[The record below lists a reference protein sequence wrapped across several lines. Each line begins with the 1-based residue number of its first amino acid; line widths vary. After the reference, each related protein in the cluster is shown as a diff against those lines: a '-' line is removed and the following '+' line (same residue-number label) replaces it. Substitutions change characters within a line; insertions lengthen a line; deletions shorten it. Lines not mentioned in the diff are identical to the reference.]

1 MQVFLGGAIHCD
13 VPIISGRTVIS
24 VIVIQH
30 VFCLT
35 IDTNIRPFSALR
47 KVAVA
52 VPLPNLVCPSPTS
65 SSISALD
72 FLLTAPPQYNYFSNA
87 TPTDKHT
94 TALVI
99 LINMAPTDKEEE
111 EKRLHSSCIDSDDDD
126 DDNYDE
132 FDEVEDD
139 DDEDANLSYH
149 PICDPK
155 GATFSSLREALQHD
169 RDVYGFDL
177 LSVLPSA
184 STDDFYESAIV
195 GINMCRKFVADS
207 AEKEDIGSQ
216 LKCYLDANFTLSSG
230 NDNDDDGDLEQF
242 YKPVLTD
249 DAFLMTLDDL
259 EDLKRKEEGASDD
272 SGDATLG
279 SKGAAKTQTAAEEL
293 TSLQEQLD
301 RAKEL
306 IAKLTLEQEGGSD
319 DGDDST
325 GDAAAAAATK
335 QPVQKR
341 DNDTYYFS
349 SYSTHYIHETMLR
362 DTVRTEAYEKAI
374 LSNADTL
381 FKDKVVMDIGC
392 GKFWPY
398 RW

>member
-1 MQVFLGGAIHCD
+1 MG
-13 VPIISGRTVIS
+13 
-24 VIVIQH
+24 
-30 VFCLT
+30 
-35 IDTNIRPFSALR
+35 
-47 KVAVA
+47 
-52 VPLPNLVCPSPTS
+52 
-65 SSISALD
+65 
-72 FLLTAPPQYNYFSNA
+72 
-87 TPTDKHT
+87 
-94 TALVI
+94 
-99 LINMAPTDKEEE
+99 PTDKEEE
-111 EKRLHSSCIDSDDDD
+111 QKRLHSSCVDSDDDD
-126 DDNYDE
+126 ADNYDE

-139 DDEDANLSYH
+139 EDEDANLSYH

-169 RDVYGFDL
+169 RKVYGFDL

-195 GINMCRKFVADS
+195 GINMCRKFVADN
-207 AEKEDIGSQ
+207 AETEDIGSQ
-216 LKCYLDANFTLSSG
+216 LKTYLDANFTLSSG
-230 NDNDDDGDLEQF
+230 NNNDDDDDNDDGGMEQF

-272 SGDATLG
+272 SGDATSGLE
-279 SKGAAKTQTAAEEL
+279 SAAKTPTAAEEL

-325 GDAAAAAATK
+325 GAAAAATK

-398 RW
+398 RRLRGGSNLFELSMYSLHVAFLTLHRCFSDPCTSQL

>member
-1 MQVFLGGAIHCD
+1 MV
-13 VPIISGRTVIS
+13 
-24 VIVIQH
+24 
-30 VFCLT
+30 
-35 IDTNIRPFSALR
+35 
-47 KVAVA
+47 
-52 VPLPNLVCPSPTS
+52 
-65 SSISALD
+65 
-72 FLLTAPPQYNYFSNA
+72 
-87 TPTDKHT
+87 
-94 TALVI
+94 
-99 LINMAPTDKEEE
+99 PTDKEEE
-111 EKRLHSSCIDSDDDD
+111 QCIDSDDDD
-126 DDNYDE
+126 SYGE

-139 DDEDANLSYH
+139 EDEDANLSYH

-195 GINMCRKFVADS
+195 GINMCRKFVADN
-207 AEKEDIGSQ
+207 AEKKEDIGSQ
-216 LKCYLDANFTLSSG
+216 LKSYLDANFTLSSG

-259 EDLKRKEEGASDD
+259 EDLKRKEEGASDN
-272 SGDATLG
+272 SGDATSG

-325 GDAAAAAATK
+325 GAAAAATK

-392 GKFWPY
+392 GKFLPY
-398 RW
+398 RWLRGGSGLVEFLCSLHVAFLTLH

>member
-1 MQVFLGGAIHCD
+1 
-13 VPIISGRTVIS
+13 
-24 VIVIQH
+24 
-30 VFCLT
+30 
-35 IDTNIRPFSALR
+35 
-47 KVAVA
+47 
-52 VPLPNLVCPSPTS
+52 
-65 SSISALD
+65 
-72 FLLTAPPQYNYFSNA
+72 
-87 TPTDKHT
+87 
-94 TALVI
+94 
-99 LINMAPTDKEEE
+99 MAPTEIDE
-111 EKRLHSSCIDSDDDD
+111 EKKQQKHLHSSCVDSDDDD

-139 DDEDANLSYH
+139 DDEDAKLSYH
-149 PICDPK
+149 PICEV

-177 LSVLPSA
+177 LSVLPST

-195 GINMCRKFVADS
+195 GINMCRKFVADN
-207 AEKEDIGSQ
+207 AEMEDIGSQ
-216 LKCYLDANFTLSSG
+216 LKTYLDANFTSSSG
-230 NDNDDDGDLEQF
+230 NDNDDDDDDDDGGMEQF

-249 DAFLMTLDDL
+249 DAYLMTLEDL

-279 SKGAAKTQTAAEEL
+279 LESAGNTKRAAVEL

-319 DGDDST
+319 DVEKNT
-325 GDAAAAAATK
+325 GAAVAATK
-335 QPVQKR
+335 QSVQKR

-362 DTVRTEAYEKAI
+362 DTVRTEAYEEAI
-374 LSNADTL
+374 LSNAETL

-398 RW
+398 RWFG

>member
-1 MQVFLGGAIHCD
+1 
-13 VPIISGRTVIS
+13 
-24 VIVIQH
+24 
-30 VFCLT
+30 
-35 IDTNIRPFSALR
+35 
-47 KVAVA
+47 
-52 VPLPNLVCPSPTS
+52 
-65 SSISALD
+65 
-72 FLLTAPPQYNYFSNA
+72 
-87 TPTDKHT
+87 
-94 TALVI
+94 
-99 LINMAPTDKEEE
+99 MAPTDKEEE
-111 EKRLHSSCIDSDDDD
+111 QKRLHSSCVDSDDDD

-139 DDEDANLSYH
+139 EDEDANLSYH

-169 RDVYGFDL
+169 RDTYGFDL
-177 LSVLPSA
+177 LSILPSA

-195 GINMCRKFVADS
+195 GINMCRKFVADN

-216 LKCYLDANFTLSSG
+216 LKTYLDANFTLSSG
-230 NDNDDDGDLEQF
+230 NNNDDDDDDDGGMEQF

-272 SGDATLG
+272 SGDTTSGLE
-279 SKGAAKTQTAAEEL
+279 SAAKTQTAAEES

-325 GDAAAAAATK
+325 GAAVAATK
-335 QPVQKR
+335 QPVEKR

-374 LSNADTL
+374 LSNAEPL

-392 GKFWPY
+392 GKLLTY
-398 RW
+398 RWLRVGLVELSYSL

>member
-1 MQVFLGGAIHCD
+1 
-13 VPIISGRTVIS
+13 
-24 VIVIQH
+24 
-30 VFCLT
+30 
-35 IDTNIRPFSALR
+35 
-47 KVAVA
+47 
-52 VPLPNLVCPSPTS
+52 
-65 SSISALD
+65 
-72 FLLTAPPQYNYFSNA
+72 
-87 TPTDKHT
+87 
-94 TALVI
+94 
-99 LINMAPTDKEEE
+99 MAPTDKEEE
-111 EKRLHSSCIDSDDDD
+111 QKRLHSSCVDSDDD

-139 DDEDANLSYH
+139 EDEDAKLSYH

-169 RDVYGFDL
+169 REVYGFDL
-177 LSVLPSA
+177 LSVLPAA

-195 GINMCRKFVADS
+195 GINMCRKFVADN

-216 LKCYLDANFTLSSG
+216 LKTYLDANFTLSSG
-230 NDNDDDGDLEQF
+230 NNNDDDDDNDDGGMEQF

-272 SGDATLG
+272 SGDATSGLE
-279 SKGAAKTQTAAEEL
+279 SAAKTQTAAEEL

-325 GDAAAAAATK
+325 GAAAAATK

-374 LSNADTL
+374 LSNAETL

-398 RW
+398 RWLRR

>member
-1 MQVFLGGAIHCD
+1 
-13 VPIISGRTVIS
+13 
-24 VIVIQH
+24 
-30 VFCLT
+30 
-35 IDTNIRPFSALR
+35 
-47 KVAVA
+47 
-52 VPLPNLVCPSPTS
+52 
-65 SSISALD
+65 
-72 FLLTAPPQYNYFSNA
+72 
-87 TPTDKHT
+87 
-94 TALVI
+94 
-99 LINMAPTDKEEE
+99 MAPTDKEEE
-111 EKRLHSSCIDSDDDD
+111 QKRLHSSCVDSDDD

-139 DDEDANLSYH
+139 EDEDANLRYH

-169 RDVYGFDL
+169 REVYGFDL
-177 LSVLPSA
+177 LSVLPPA

-195 GINMCRKFVADS
+195 GINMCRKFVADN

-216 LKCYLDANFTLSSG
+216 LKTYLDANFTLSSG
-230 NDNDDDGDLEQF
+230 NDNDDDDDDDEDGGMEQF
-242 YKPVLTD
+242 YKPILTD

-272 SGDATLG
+272 SGDATSGLE
-279 SKGAAKTQTAAEEL
+279 SAAKTQTAAEEL

-301 RAKEL
+301 RAKKL

-325 GDAAAAAATK
+325 GAAAAATK

-374 LSNADTL
+374 LSNAETL

-392 GKFWPY
+392 GKFWPH
-398 RW
+398 RWLRGGLVELSYIFTLAFSDPSTDVLCPFNYHP